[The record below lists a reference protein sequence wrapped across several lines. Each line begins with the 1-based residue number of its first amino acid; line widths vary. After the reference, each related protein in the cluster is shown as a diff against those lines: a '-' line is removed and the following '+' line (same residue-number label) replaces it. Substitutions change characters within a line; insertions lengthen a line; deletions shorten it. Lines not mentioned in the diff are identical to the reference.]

1 MINPFLKSK
10 KKGLD
15 KAILLLRAE
24 IDLLTA
30 LCNATNSDKVKKK
43 NIKRIK
49 SLEYA
54 IAVIKLKSYE

>member
-1 MINPFLKSK
+1 MINPFLKCK
-10 KKGLD
+10 KKELD
-15 KAILLLRAE
+15 KAILLLKSE
-24 IDLLTA
+24 IALLIA
-30 LCNATNSDKVKKK
+30 QCDVANSDKVKKK

>member
-1 MINPFLKSK
+1 MINPFLKCK
-10 KKGLD
+10 KKELD
-15 KAILLLRAE
+15 KAILLLKAE
-24 IDLLTA
+24 IDLLKA
-30 LCNATNSDKVKKK
+30 QCNVPNSDKIKKK

>member
-1 MINPFLKSK
+1 MINPFLKCK
-10 KKGLD
+10 KKELD
-15 KAILLLRAE
+15 KAILLLKAE
-24 IDLLTA
+24 IDLLA
-30 LCNATNSDKVKKK
+30 AQCDVANSDKVKKK